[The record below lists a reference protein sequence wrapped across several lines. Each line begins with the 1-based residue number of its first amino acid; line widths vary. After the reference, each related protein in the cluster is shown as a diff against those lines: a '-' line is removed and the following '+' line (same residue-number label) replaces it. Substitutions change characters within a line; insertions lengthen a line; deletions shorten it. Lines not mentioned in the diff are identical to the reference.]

1 MLYIITSHKTY
12 ATLRAETDGASL
24 SGPVVRD
31 EEARALAYL
40 QAVIL
45 EGIRMHPPV
54 EGLLPKLTPPEGDT
68 INGIFVPGGTEI
80 ASNERLQ

>member
-12 ATLRAETDGASL
+12 ATLRAEIDGASL

-31 EEARALAYL
+31 EEA
-40 QAVIL
+40 
-45 EGIRMHPPV
+45 IRMHPPV